1 MQMDALITVQTELFN
16 YREVKPHFIN
26 PCCFGEDFASW
37 LNERISPGE
46 GSGFKISE
54 IIQEDYGWGF
64 WAREGKDS
72 FWVAVSRIGNGP
84 EDSDGEWGISISYD
98 PGFDLFRRLFDK
110 PDPDRFDRLQSQVL
124 RVLESEKAIQ
134 RSAN

>member
-1 MQMDALITVQTELFN
+1 MDSLITVRTELFN
-16 YREVKPHFIN
+16 YSEVKPHFIN
-26 PCCFGEDFASW
+26 PCCFGEDFALW
-37 LNERISPGE
+37 LKERISPLE
-46 GSGFKISE
+46 KSGFTISE

-84 EDSDGEWGISISYD
+84 EDNDGEWGISISYD
-98 PGFDLFRRLFDK
+98 PGLNLFRRFFHK
-110 PDPDRFDRLQSQVL
+110 PDRHCFDRLQTQVL